1 MGWARRG
8 EGGTRP
14 FFPSSTRV
22 PSIRVPSSLLL
33 FANRRR
39 DASAAIPSSIR
50 VPSIRVP
57 SSIREGT
64 RIEGGTRPLL
74 FLAALR
80 PRPTVYGPRA
90 RRVAVAVA
98 QPSGG
103 DGRRHRETDIDARSL
118 LDRGACSFVHDI

>member
-8 EGGTRP
+8 E
-14 FFPSSTRV
+14 
-22 PSIRVPSSLLL
+22 
-33 FANRRR
+33 
-39 DASAAIPSSIR
+39 
-50 VPSIRVP
+50 
-57 SSIREGT
+57 EGA
-64 RIEGGTRPLL
+64 RPLL

-118 LDRGACSFVHDI
+118 LDRVACSFTRHMTVSDPIRRPFP